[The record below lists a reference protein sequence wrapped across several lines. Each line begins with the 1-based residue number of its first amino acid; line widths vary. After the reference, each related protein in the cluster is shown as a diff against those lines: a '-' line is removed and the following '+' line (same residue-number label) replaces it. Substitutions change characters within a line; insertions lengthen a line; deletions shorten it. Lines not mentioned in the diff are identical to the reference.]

1 MRFGVLGPLEVW
13 TADGRR
19 VRIPELKVRA
29 LLGDLL
35 MHEGR
40 PVSADRLVEDM
51 WGRSGLPASP
61 TRALQAKVSQLR
73 RALAEAE
80 TGGREL
86 VESLPS
92 GYLLRPGADA
102 VDARRFTELAAR
114 ARETDDPRA
123 KTALLSDAL
132 ALWRGPAFA
141 DFGDEEFARAAI
153 ARLEEQRLTVLE
165 EQAEARLAL
174 GEHSLLADELGDTIA
189 QHPLRE
195 RLRAAH
201 MGALYRAG
209 RQNEALDS
217 YADLRERLADELGLD
232 PGPELAGLHQAI
244 LEQDPA
250 LVAVPAPSTS
260 AARPRTN
267 LPAPLTDVIG
277 RSAAVADV
285 RELLGSA
292 RLVTLTGPG
301 GVGKTRLALEA
312 AAQSAPAN
320 PHDVWLVELAG
331 MQRPSGRA
339 APSPTEV
346 AEVVAGVVGIRDDT
360 ATGARPGAPPTDLT
374 RRLAEAMR
382 SQQLLLVLDNCE
394 HVVEPVAEL
403 VALLLRSAPGL
414 RVLATSREPL
424 AVPGEVLVDVPPLEL
439 PGPAAPTDLAAL
451 RRSSAVQLF
460 VARAAA
466 AAHGFTLDAGNAG
479 PVATI
484 CRRLDG
490 LPLALELAATRVRAL
505 GVHGLAERLDDR
517 FRLLTA
523 GTRGA
528 PARQQTLR
536 AVIDW
541 SWELL
546 PEIERAVLRR
556 MAVNG
561 NGCLLE
567 AAEAICSGY
576 PVDRA
581 DVLDVLTRL
590 VDRSLVVVVHGP
602 DGCSRYRLL
611 ESVAAYG
618 LERLE
623 AARELASTR
632 QRHGDHHAELAE
644 RAEPHLHGPDQRR
657 RLQCLDDETVDLRIA
672 LDGAAERG
680 DGDLALRLANATA
693 WYWFLRGRHREA
705 HRALGVA
712 LGTHGG
718 TAAARA
724 RVTTWRAGF
733 ALLIGGGAD
742 LVRQSHAALEAYDG
756 VDDPHHRAR
765 AEWFLG
771 LAHLHLGDASTGEDL
786 ARRALAGF
794 RALDD
799 RWGLAAA
806 ASIRAKHAMFR
817 SDLPAAASHGSES
830 LALFTE
836 LGDRWGQMQAADM
849 LGYLHEV
856 TGEYETAARLHRDGL
871 RIAENLQL
879 WTDVSY
885 RLSSLGRIALLA
897 GDFGRAEEFHGR
909 AMRLAAEQANEF
921 AEDFAR
927 VGLGLGA
934 RRRGDPATAESHL
947 RASLAWNRRLAEEY
961 GVPYYG
967 VTLLLAELGFI
978 AEQRGNAEQARTLHL
993 EGLASAREIG
1003 DPRAVALAHE
1013 GLAGAAAIAGHH
1025 EHAAQLLGTATGIRA
1040 SAGAPLPHAE
1050 RGDVDRIASRART
1063 ALGHE
1068 TFAAVF
1074 DQGRAATLDG
1084 HGQQFR
1090 SAAD

>member
-1 MRFGVLGPLEVW
+1 MRFGVLGPLKVW
-13 TADGRR
+13 TADGRP

-51 WGRSGLPASP
+51 WGRSELPASP

-92 GYLLRPGADA
+92 GYLLRTGADA

-114 ARETDDPRA
+114 ARETHDPRA

-141 DFGDEEFARAAI
+141 DFGDEEFAQAAI
-153 ARLEEQRLTVLE
+153 SRLEEQRLTVLE

-174 GEHSLLADELGDTIA
+174 GEHSLLADELGDAIA

-201 MGALYRAG
+201 VRALYRAG
-209 RQNEALDS
+209 RQSEALDS
-217 YADLRERLADELGLD
+217 YAELRKRLAEELGVD
-232 PGPELAGLHQAI
+232 PGPELIALHQAI
-244 LEQDPA
+244 LEHDPA
-250 LVAVPAPSTS
+250 LAAVPAPTTS

-267 LPAPLTDVIG
+267 LPAALTDLIG

-301 GVGKTRLALEA
+301 GVGKTRLALA
-312 AAQSAPAN
+312 AAARSAESS

-331 MQRPSGRA
+331 MHRPSGRA

-360 ATGARPGAPPTDLT
+360 ATGARPGARPADLT

-382 SQQLLLVLDNCE
+382 SQQVLLVLDNCE

-424 AVPGEVLVDVPPLEL
+424 AIHGEVLVDVPPLEV
-439 PGPAAPTDLAAL
+439 PGPTVPADVAAL
-451 RRSSAVQLF
+451 GRSSAVQLF
-460 VARAAA
+460 VARASAA
-466 AAHGFTLDAGNAG
+466 APAFTLDAESAG

-505 GVHGLAERLDDR
+505 GVRRLAEGLHDR

-523 GTRGA
+523 GSRGA

-546 PEIERAVLRR
+546 PEPERAVLRR

-567 AAEAICSGY
+567 AAETICSGD
-576 PVDRA
+576 PVNRA

-590 VDRSLVVVVHGP
+590 VDRSLVVVVHGA
-602 DGCSRYRLL
+602 DGSRYRLL
-611 ESVAAYG
+611 ESIAAYG

-623 AARELASTR
+623 AAGELASTR
-632 QRHGDHHAELAE
+632 QRHGDHHVEFAE
-644 RAEPHLHGPDQRR
+644 RAGPHLHGSDQRR
-657 RLQCLDDETVDLRIA
+657 RLQRFDDETVDLRIA
-672 LDGAAERG
+672 LDGATERG
-680 DGDLALRLANATA
+680 DGDLAMRLANAMA

-724 RVTTWRAGF
+724 RATTWRAGF
-733 ALLIGGGAD
+733 ALLIGDGTD

-756 VDDPHHRAR
+756 VDDPQHRAR

-771 LAHLHLGDASTGEDL
+771 LAHLHLGDASTGEKL
-786 ARRALAGF
+786 AHGALAGF

-799 RWGLAAA
+799 HWGVAAA

-817 SDLPAAASHGSES
+817 GDLPAAARRGSES

-836 LGDRWGQMQAADM
+836 LGDRWGQMQAGDM
-849 LGYLHEV
+849 LGYLSEV

-871 RIAENLQL
+871 RIAEDLQL

-885 RLSSLGRIALLA
+885 RLSSLGRIALLS
-897 GDFGRAEEFHGR
+897 GDFARAEEFHGR

-921 AEDFAR
+921 AEEFAR

-934 RRRGDPATAESHL
+934 RRRGDLATAESHL
-947 RASLAWNRRLAEEY
+947 RASLAWNRRLAEDY

-1040 SAGAPLPHAE
+1040 SAGAPLPHTE

-1074 DQGRAATLDG
+1074 DQGRAATLDD